1 MLSSFTTRF
10 HNFIWFLIFTF
21 TLYTMP
27 YLENLLPYEINLSFP
42 EAEAAEAQQEVTSS
56 KTPEQDA
63 TFDGT
68 YKPDSSDSSAP
79 STPEGA
85 AGAGSEPIES
95 KSQNTP
101 VTSLKVDEFTGSA
114 HLSYPIVV
122 PPGRSGLSPQ
132 LSISYTSTGGNGWL
146 GVGWDLPVG
155 YIQRRGPRKSVPTYD
170 DSKDVYELNL
180 GGSSQELVPIGSDEY
195 RLRIEGALLKIKYTS
210 DGNFWEVWDKSGT
223 KMTFGKMVDSKDS
236 RIGLVRNPSN
246 KNQTFRWCLN
256 RVEDPRTNYME
267 LVYWKDEEEIQGVT
281 VTYQIYL
288 QEIKYNGQVSG
299 SLQHNHRVLFNLE
312 GSIRPDPIFNYRGG
326 FKMWT
331 RKRLSNIEV

>member
-21 TLYTMP
+21 TLYTTP

-42 EAEAAEAQQEVTSS
+42 EAEAAEAQQEATSS

-79 STPEGA
+79 SVPEGA
-85 AGAGSEPIES
+85 AAEGSEPIES

-132 LSISYTSTGGNGWL
+132 LSINYTSTGGNGWL
-146 GVGWDLPVG
+146 GVGWDISVG
-155 YIQRRGPRKSVPTYD
+155 YIQRRGPRKAVPKYNDTN
-170 DSKDVYELNL
+170 DVYELNL
-180 GGSSQELVPIGSDEY
+180 GGSSQELVPIGGDEY
-195 RLRIEGALLKIKYTS
+195 RLRIEGALLKIKYNS
-210 DGNFWEVWDKSGT
+210 NGNFWEVWDKSGT
-223 KMTFGKMVDSKDS
+223 KMTFGKMVDSSDS
-236 RIGLVRNPSN
+236 RIGLVRNPNN
-246 KNQTFRWCLN
+246 KNETFRWCLSH
-256 RVEDPRTNYME
+256 VQDPRTNYME
-267 LVYWKDEEEIQGVT
+267 LVYSKDEEQIEGQW

-288 QEIKYNGQVSG
+288 QEIKYNGQDSG
-299 SLQHNHRVLFNLE
+299 GLQHNHRVLFNLE